1 MKYCSKCGEQN
12 PDEAKFCKSC
22 GEPFITKEK
31 TQPMQSTPAKS
42 SSNSSGGKVAV
53 IVIVILAVIIGV
65 VVLVNNQESNSSSSY
80 TPSYTQPQQTQSVH
94 QDSNQTS
101 SSDYAKD
108 NIRSAL
114 SRLSAACSKS
124 GNQSVLSS
132 LFVSEVNPYVSW
144 GATRKAVDIPSAT
157 RQFLDRYDYYE
168 VSAPTDLSVK
178 PYNEGYVATYK
189 VVVEWNSQRTGH
201 KKACI
206 QKTSY
211 FDSNYK
217 ITGFIDNELWRQSL

>member
-22 GEPFITKEK
+22 GEQFITKEK
-31 TQPMQSTPAKS
+31 TQPMQSAPAKS

-53 IVIVILAVIIGV
+53 IIIVILAVIIGV
-65 VVLVNNQESNSSSSY
+65 VVLVNNQESDSSSSY
-80 TPSYTQPQQTQSVH
+80 TPTYTQPQQTQSV
-94 QDSNQTS
+94 QNSNQTS

-114 SRLSAACSKS
+114 SRLSSACSKS

-132 LFVSEVNPYVSW
+132 LYTSEVNPYVSW
-144 GATRKAVDIPSAT
+144 GTTRKAVDIPSAT

-206 QKTSY
+206 QKTTY

-217 ITGFIDNELWRQSL
+217 ITGFIDNELWRQNL